1 MKTVWF
7 DGFPS
12 SNKQRKKNRLKCKS
26 GLMNDGTKD
35 REKTKYI
42 ITLWVFVF
50 FWCKMAGKTH
60 WTDHKMKIQNILYF
74 YNYKRHNTH
83 LPPPK

>member
-12 SNKQRKKNRLKCKS
+12 SNKQRKKNRLKCKN
-26 GLMNDGTKD
+26 GLLNDGTKD

-50 FWCKMAGKTH
+50 F
-60 WTDHKMKIQNILYF
+60 
-74 YNYKRHNTH
+74 
-83 LPPPK
+83 

>member
-35 REKTKYI
+35 REK
-42 ITLWVFVF
+42 L
-50 FWCKMAGKTH
+50 
-60 WTDHKMKIQNILYF
+60 NILSPYGF
-74 YNYKRHNTH
+74 LYSFDTRWQEKLTEQTT
-83 LPPPK
+83 K

>member
-42 ITLWVFVF
+42 VITLWVFVF
-50 FWCKMAGKTH
+50 F
-60 WTDHKMKIQNILYF
+60 
-74 YNYKRHNTH
+74 
-83 LPPPK
+83 

>member
-42 ITLWVFVF
+42 ITL
-50 FWCKMAGKTH
+50 
-60 WTDHKMKIQNILYF
+60 LYSF
-74 YNYKRHNTH
+74 NARWQEKLTEQTT
-83 LPPPK
+83 K

>member
-42 ITLWVFVF
+42 ITLWV
-50 FWCKMAGKTH
+50 
-60 WTDHKMKIQNILYF
+60 LYSF
-74 YNYKRHNTH
+74 DARWQEKLTEQTT
-83 LPPPK
+83 K